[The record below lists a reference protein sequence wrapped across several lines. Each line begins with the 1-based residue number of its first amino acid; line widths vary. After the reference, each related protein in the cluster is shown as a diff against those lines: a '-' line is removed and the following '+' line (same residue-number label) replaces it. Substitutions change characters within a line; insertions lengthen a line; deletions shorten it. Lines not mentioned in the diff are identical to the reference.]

1 MAHDLIALHAPHVH
15 AVAVHGLSGEP
26 LAWGFIIGAVGVAL
40 WVHEHHWQ
48 RFTAWCFAISAGC
61 FTVAIPPLFDALA
74 ALTTTG
80 SGLTA
85 LAIIG
90 GLAGVAFYL
99 QAIRT
104 HKKSR
109 AGKIFGLGKKKAA
122 AEGGSVGKALAVLGE
137 APPRPN
143 RHRRIGTPLV
153 SIITGALFAVV
164 VGGWRLLLK
173 NAGTSAAMTLKS
185 IAQSS
190 RKVNNGSAAAA
201 MPASHR
207 PTVYVAAVAVLLVIA
222 FLMHTF
228 EKRRKQQRG
237 GGKGQPQ
244 RGGAPSIPARGNG

>member
-1 MAHDLIALHAPHVH
+1 MAHALSALHAPHIH

-26 LAWGFIIGAVGVAL
+26 LAWGFIVGALGVAL
-40 WVHEHHWQ
+40 WMHEHHWQ

-80 SGLTA
+80 AGLTW

-90 GLAGVAFYL
+90 GLAFTAFYL
-99 QAIRT
+99 QAVRT
-104 HKKSR
+104 HKPSR
-109 AGKIFGLGKKKAA
+109 LRKLFGGRKKGTPSGPGA
-122 AEGGSVGKALAVLGE
+122 ALAVLTSAE
-137 APPRPN
+137 KRPN

-173 NAGTSAAMTLKS
+173 NAGTSAAATLKS

-190 RKVNNGSAAAA
+190 RTVNSGSAAKAI
-201 MPASHR
+201 PPGHR
-207 PTVYVAAVAVLLVIA
+207 PEVYMIAAGAVLLIA
-222 FLMHTF
+222 FLMRTW
-228 EKRRKQQRG
+228 EKRRQQQGR

-244 RGGAPSIPARGNG
+244 RGGGFPVISARGNS